1 MMVNLLLY
9 WQILNHWHNH
19 QIVSIET
26 LTLITSGVTMR
37 GKHVGFH
44 TLNHRNPSRQRP
56 DTTRQ
61 RPDTTRIRVK
71 GVPLSADDGHIRRI
85 LEVMIKVRDEEILHM
100 YREQLR
106 VDGRLTGCETGDSI
120 IISKTINCD
129 IISSPIRCMYRP
141 T

>member
-1 MMVNLLLY
+1 
-9 WQILNHWHNH
+9 
-19 QIVSIET
+19 
-26 LTLITSGVTMR
+26 MR

-44 TLNHRNPSRQRP
+44 TLNHSNPSRQRPDTTRIRPDTTRQRPDTTRIRP

-71 GVPLSADDGHIRRI
+71 GVPLSVDDGNIRRI

-100 YREQLR
+100 HREQLR

>member
-1 MMVNLLLY
+1 
-9 WQILNHWHNH
+9 
-19 QIVSIET
+19 
-26 LTLITSGVTMR
+26 MR

-100 YREQLR
+100 HREQLR

-129 IISSPIRCMYRP
+129 IISSPIRCMYRS